1 MTTKADGTP
10 DYRYKANREARK
22 FANSDLSMS
31 MARDFLRSH
40 FAEQDAK
47 AYLLRDFRSAFLE
60 KEPKAI
66 QRWFEMVDTKSDWG
80 AYSTSGSGLPDLE
93 WLTKDAPDIMG
104 SMESGMEPDR
114 YEEKW
119 DALEEK
125 HLIISSYEV
134 EYLIKAFLDDAIQCE
149 SYHDSDLYEK
159 NMTELN
165 RHIQSALEVE
175 ADILAD
181 RAEQERLQVEKR
193 EEKRIDWEQKYGLCT
208 RRSPYTDS
216 FYKDHLPLSRNAY
229 MKVRTEIKDGVMSP
243 EGVYWLDYTDH
254 KFVVPLR
261 FMNEEE
267 LNYIKENPYQVN
279 MDHPEDVD
287 RELERRAGLSF
298 GKKVF
303 EFMFVRVQ

>member
-1 MTTKADGTP
+1 MSTKADGTP
-10 DYRYKANREARK
+10 DYRFKANREARK
-22 FANSDLSMS
+22 FANSALGMS
-31 MARDFLRSH
+31 MAQDFLRSH

-60 KEPKAI
+60 KEPNAI

-80 AYSTSGSGLPDLE
+80 GYSTSGSDLPDLE
-93 WLTKDAPDIMG
+93 WLRKDAPDIMG
-104 SMESGMEPDR
+104 NMGSGMEPDR

-125 HLIISSYEV
+125 HWMISSYEV
-134 EYLIKAFLDDAIQCE
+134 KYLIKAFLDDAIQCE
-149 SYHDSDLYEK
+149 SYHDSELHEK
-159 NMTELN
+159 NMAELN

-181 RAEQERLQVEKR
+181 RAERERRQVEKA
-193 EEKRIDWEQKYGLCT
+193 EQKRVEWEQKYGLCT
-208 RRSPYTDS
+208 RRSPYTTVLYEDY
-216 FYKDHLPLSRNAY
+216 FPLSRGAY
-229 MKVRTEIKDGVMSP
+229 MEVRTEIKEGIWSP
-243 EGVYWLDYTDH
+243 EGAEWLDNTDY
-254 KFVVPLR
+254 KFIAPLR

-267 LNYIKENPYQVN
+267 LNYIKENPFQVN